1 MIGSTRVSVKR
12 ATVAC
17 TARSSSLSSE
27 RISNRSN
34 GFSDMASRQ
43 VAVEQ
48 APIVVVVPEG
58 AKGQRHDAVV
68 APQHPGGEH
77 AATPLSSSAI

>member
-1 MIGSTRVSVKR
+1 
-12 ATVAC
+12 
-17 TARSSSLSSE
+17 
-27 RISNRSN
+27 
-34 GFSDMASRQ
+34 MASRQ

-48 APIVVVVPEG
+48 APIVVVVPEW

-68 APQHPGGEH
+68 APQHHDGEH